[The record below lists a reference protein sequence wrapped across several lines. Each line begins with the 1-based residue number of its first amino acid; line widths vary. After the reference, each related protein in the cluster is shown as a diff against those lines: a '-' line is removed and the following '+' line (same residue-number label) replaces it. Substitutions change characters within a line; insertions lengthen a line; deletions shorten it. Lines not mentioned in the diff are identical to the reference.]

1 MLAGFFFVFAGW
13 DLGEGDFAG
22 GQLPRPPPPNFF
34 GACGGLKEESIFSER
49 AFGALGW
56 DLGGRHFTGEGGRK
70 TLPAG
75 SAPVSP
81 LGSPDSPPP
90 DTPEAAPTNQAVGE
104 LYMYHR

>member
-1 MLAGFFFVFAGW
+1 MLAVFFFVFAGW

-22 GQLPRPPPPNFF
+22 GQLPRPPNFF

-70 TLPAG
+70 NPACWIG
-75 SAPVSP
+75 SSFTAWIAISRHPGGSTDQ
-81 LGSPDSPPP
+81 LGS
-90 DTPEAAPTNQAVGE
+90 
-104 LYMYHR
+104 R